1 MRNCAIK
8 AVATIPPL
16 RGIKIRGSTTA
27 DREETREDAQPALL
41 QEVVPKCVVI
51 LSKQK
56 ANDEESHCCAAN
68 SCNPD
73 VTVCNDVGASVPAK
87 LSANG
92 TYVSV
97 PKH

>member
-27 DREETREDAQPALL
+27 DGEKTREDAQPALF
-41 QEVVPKCVVI
+41 QEVGPKCVVI
-51 LSKQK
+51 LGKHK

-73 VTVCNDVGASVPAK
+73 VTVYNGVGASAPAK
-87 LSANG
+87 LSAND
-92 TYVSV
+92 TYVWA